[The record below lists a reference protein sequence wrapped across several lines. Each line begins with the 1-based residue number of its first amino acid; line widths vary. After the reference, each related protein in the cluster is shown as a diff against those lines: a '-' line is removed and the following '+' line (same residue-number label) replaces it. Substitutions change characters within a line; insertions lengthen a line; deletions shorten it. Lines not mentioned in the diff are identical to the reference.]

1 MFRIS
6 GNKNCKNIKI
16 KFRIIIK
23 YATKVNIQYDAIFF
37 IPLYYTSEQPQY

>member
-6 GNKNCKNIKI
+6 GNKNCKNTKI

-23 YATKVNIQYDAIFF
+23 YATKANIQYDTIFF
-37 IPLYYTSEQPQY
+37 IPHYYTSEQPQY